1 MRESQF
7 EIGVD
12 SLTEPG
18 VIDRSSR
25 PHARGGVPR
34 QGPTRNDEAPSSPR
48 AWGCTECRP
57 GHSTPAQVVP
67 TRVLVYRVVFIDY
80 LALDRRPHARG
91 GVAVSITAPACGAR
105 SSPYVWGR
113 TLRGTQRRLLAD
125 LVSDVGAGSEAAT
138 CTLTE
143 GALVPPFAA
152 RTRKPIRSTGVEPGS
167 SGEEYRFKR
176 AEAIRE

>member
-1 MRESQF
+1 M
-7 EIGVD
+7 
-12 SLTEPG
+12 
-18 VIDRSSR
+18 VIY
-25 PHARGGVPR
+25 
-34 QGPTRNDEAPSSPR
+34 
-48 AWGCTECRP
+48 
-57 GHSTPAQVVP
+57 VVP
-67 TRVLVYRVVFIDY
+67 TRVGVYRAFH
-80 LALDRRPHARG
+80 DRFHARFGRPHARG

-105 SSPYVWGR
+105 SSPHVWGR

-167 SGEEYRFKR
+167 SEEEYRFKR
-176 AEAIRE
+176 AEAIREVHREGDFSRCTGLMQDAPSRLRN